1 MTKRPKSHGDKKQ
14 KDQDRKQQKKV
25 AASEVATAALGRLPA
40 RAPAERP
47 ALQKAAVPQR
57 VSGPAKPGFEAVAT
71 IEGSLQ
77 AAGQGAVAVNRKLI
91 DIAQANLHSGLE
103 HVKNLAGA
111 KTPMAM
117 MRLQMEYWHERVG
130 VFTRQAEEL
139 RELQAQVLGNAAAP
153 IREHAR
159 KSAAA

>member
-14 KDQDRKQQKKV
+14 DKRQQKTTGV
-25 AASEVATAALGRLPA
+25 SQASTAAALETLPA

-47 ALQKAAVPQR
+47 VLEKAAVPQR
-57 VSGPAKPGFEAVAT
+57 VSGPAKPMLDGAAAT

-77 AAGQGAVAVNRKLI
+77 AAGQGAAAVNRKLI

-130 VFTRQAEEL
+130 VLTRQAEEL
-139 RELQAQVLGNAAAP
+139 RELQAQFLGNAAAP
-153 IREHAR
+153 IREHVKR
-159 KSAAA
+159 SAA

>member
-1 MTKRPKSHGDKKQ
+1 MTKRPKSHGDRKQ
-14 KDQDRKQQKKV
+14 KDHDRKHQKKI
-25 AASEVATAALGRLPA
+25 AASEVATAALDSLPA
-40 RAPAERP
+40 RVPAERP
-47 ALQKAAVPQR
+47 ALEKTGVPQR
-57 VSGPAKPGFEAVAT
+57 VSGPVKPAFEAVAT

-103 HVKNLAGA
+103 LAKNLAGA

-130 VFTRQAEEL
+130 VLTRQAEEL
-139 RELQAQVLGNAAAP
+139 RELQAQFLGNAAAP
-153 IREHAR
+153 IREHVR
-159 KSAAA
+159 KSAA